1 MKKLLIKIEGDKMA
15 ENNSK
20 DKLIKLF
27 TFLKQYNDI
36 KNPVVV
42 DIDNQVWKNWMDDI
56 PVHESIV
63 NNIYSDE
70 IDEDIIVSV
79 RRPELKEC
87 PPIPEILVEWI
98 EKGWKNINND
108 IQILKELKVLNPSYE
123 AGQDN
128 EEKYVSIKFE
138 ADKNRVKELVIW
150 KKERDEWVEKEKPAR
165 QSAEFFNKMYSLY
178 SDVQKQSE
186 SVELMIGDGVLFYSN
201 KKFIEHPI
209 LLQSVK
215 IEFNADIPEFTIK
228 ISDKEPELYSPLFY
242 YIDDINIELLKEVSN
257 DLQENEY
264 NPIEVDKSNLFL
276 NRVALALSAEGKL
289 VKSKDKLEKG
299 TEFPQIY
306 RRPVLFL
313 RKRNLG
319 FGVAIESIIEDIN
332 INDDIEGFLEDII
345 GCAEEDTSKNSEKS
359 VDTNLDP
366 NGVDENILLTKP
378 ANSEQLAV
386 AKYLERKGAVLVQG
400 PPGTGK
406 THTISNMIGHILAQG
421 KSILVTSYSE
431 KALSVLKEKVVENL
445 QSLCLSLLSTT
456 ESRQEMEKTLDK
468 INENR
473 SRLDPVIL
481 KQEIDELER
490 NRKNNI
496 DKLRQLRNNLKN
508 ARLNEYRPIVIGG
521 EEYKPVDAAK
531 FVKTHKEK
539 ASWIHAPVELG
550 VLPSL
555 SNDEILE
562 LYKTNKSV
570 SVEEERE
577 YDFDLPDIDKLLTP
591 AEFKKLIKN
600 KQSFSQTE
608 LKKDFELWENNT
620 QEYSR
625 EDLKNT
631 VNDIN
636 KALDYI
642 NFEKEWTLASIE
654 DGKEEVLKQQ
664 WENLI
669 KEIDEVYET
678 AVNTSE
684 MIIEF
689 NPEFVSL
696 QGNIDIKKGLN
707 EVIAK
712 LENGSKIGRL
722 DLFFNPT
729 WKKTIN
735 SCRVNTNFPKNLRE
749 FKALRSYY
757 ELLYKRKK
765 LKNRWDRQV
774 AVLGADSS
782 EKMGGNFEQICKKY
796 CNTIQSSIEWYEKIW
811 EPIMYKL
818 KCYGLNIESI
828 DNEVDLSTDRFSRLR
843 YIKTNLFPKLIEA
856 MESEIYRIDYEK
868 YKAQYESLE
877 GVINE
882 YPNKQSSVIL
892 KGLQDSLTNEDVELY
907 ADTYENL
914 VRIKTLGKTIE
925 RRNELIDKLKK
936 TASAWSKEIEGR
948 NGIHGEGKPPENIKE
963 AWIYRQLCEEIK
975 FRNSLS
981 IEKIQSEILEVEKYL
996 KENTS
1001 ELAFKKAWSAKLL
1014 DFENNKQQVQAIEG
1028 WRQLIRKIGAGK
1040 GKRSEALKA
1049 EARKLMPLCQT
1060 AVPVWIM
1067 PLNKVVENFNP
1078 SKNKFDVVII
1088 DEASQ
1093 ADIMALVAL
1102 YLGKKVIIVGDNEQV
1117 SPLAIGE
1124 KTEDIERLSK
1134 EFLYNIPNHFLYSG
1148 KFSIYDLAQTAGYQP
1163 VRLKE
1168 HFRCVPDIIQYS
1180 NMLSYNGQ
1188 IKPLRETSN
1197 VKTRPATISY
1207 RVENAISKKKINEKE
1222 ADAIVSLIL
1231 ACCEMEEYNDK
1242 TFGVITLRG
1251 DKQANIIDKMLQS
1264 KLEPAEYRNRNIL
1277 CGNPANFQGD
1287 ERDIIFLS
1295 MVDTNEGEGPIRL
1308 NGYGTDNL
1316 YKKRYNVAVSRA
1328 RDQIWLVHSIDS
1340 ENDLK
1345 PGDIRKELIDY
1356 IKNPKSRENAYN
1368 LNVNKAESE
1377 FEKRVM
1383 KYLINKGY
1391 KIVPQWEVGSYRI
1404 DMVAVYKDNKVA
1416 IECDGERW
1424 HGEDKLEE
1432 DMRRQAIL
1440 ERLGWRFI
1448 RIRGSEFFK
1457 NEIGTMETVYEKLI
1471 DMEIY
1476 TDTSNYASE
1485 ENETYDLKEK
1495 IISRA
1500 EEMRREWEE
1509 E

>member
-1 MKKLLIKIEGDKMA
+1 MED
-15 ENNSK
+15 NNSK

-42 DIDNQVWKNWMDDI
+42 DIDNQVWKSWMDSI
-56 PVHESIV
+56 PVHDSIV
-63 NNIYSDE
+63 NNIYSDK
-70 IDEDIIVSV
+70 IDEDIILSV
-79 RRPELKEC
+79 RRPELKQC
-87 PPIPEILVEWI
+87 PPIPAILVEWVK
-98 EKGWKNINND
+98 KGWRNVDDD
-108 IQILKELKVLNPSYE
+108 IQVLKELKVLNPLYE
-123 AGQDN
+123 VGQDDK
-128 EEKYVSIKFE
+128 EKYVFTKFE
-138 ADKNRVKELVIW
+138 DDENRVKELENW
-150 KKERDEWVEKEKPAR
+150 KIERDEWIKNEKPAR
-165 QSAEFFNKMYSLY
+165 ESAEFFNKMYSLY
-178 SDVQKQSE
+178 SDIQKQSE
-186 SVELMIGDGVLFYSN
+186 SVELMIGDGILFYSN
-201 KKFIEHPI
+201 KKFIEHPV

-215 IEFNADIPEFTIK
+215 MQFNADIPEFVI
-228 ISDKEPELYSPLFY
+228 IPSDKEPEIYNSLFY
-242 YIDDINIELLKEVSN
+242 NIDDINLELLKDVSN

-264 NPIEVDKSNLFL
+264 SPIEVDKSNLFL
-276 NRVALALSAEGKL
+276 NRVALSLSSKGKL
-289 VKSKDKLEKG
+289 VNSNDEIEKG
-299 TEFPQIY
+299 VGFPQIY

-319 FGVAIESIIEDIN
+319 FGVAIDSIIEDMN
-332 INDDIEGFLEDII
+332 INDTIPGFLKDIV
-345 GCAEEDTSKNSEKS
+345 GCSEEDNCKNSPKS
-359 VDTNLDP
+359 VVANLDP
-366 NGVDENILLTKP
+366 NGLDKNILLTKP

-386 AKYLERKGAVLVQG
+386 AKHLERKGAVLVQG

-406 THTISNMIGHILAQG
+406 THTIANMIGHILAQG

-431 KALSVLKEKVVENL
+431 KALSVLKEKVVKNL

-481 KQEIDELER
+481 KKEIDELER
-490 NRKNNI
+490 TRKYNI
-496 DKLRQLRNNLKN
+496 DKLHKLRNDLKN

-531 FVKTHKEK
+531 FIKMHKEE
-539 ASWIHAPVELG
+539 ASWIPVPVELG

-562 LYKTNKSV
+562 LYKTNKSI

-577 YDFDLPDIDKLLTP
+577 YDFDLPNIDNLLTP

-608 LKKDFELWENNT
+608 LKKNFELWGNNT
-620 QEYSR
+620 SEYSR
-625 EDLKNT
+625 EDLKNI

-642 NFEKEWTLASIE
+642 NLEKEWTLASIE

-684 MIIEF
+684 IRIEF
-689 NPEFVSL
+689 NPEFISL
-696 QGNIDIKKGLN
+696 QENIDTKKCLDDI
-707 EVIAK
+707 IAR
-712 LENGSKIGRL
+712 LESGGKIGRFSL
-722 DLFFNPT
+722 MLNSR

-735 SCRVNTNFPKNLRE
+735 SCRVNTNYPKNLRE
-749 FKALRSYY
+749 FEALRSYY
-757 ELLYKRKK
+757 ELLCNRKK

-782 EKMGGNFEQICKKY
+782 EKMGENFEQICKKY
-796 CNTIQSSIEWYEKIW
+796 CNTIHSNIEWYKKIW
-811 EPIMYKL
+811 QPIIEKL
-818 KCYGLNIESI
+818 KCYGLDVESI
-828 DNEVDLSTDRFSRLR
+828 DNEVDLSADRFSRIR
-843 YIKTNLFPKLIEA
+843 YIKTNLSPKLIET

-877 GVINE
+877 GVINK
-882 YPNKQSSVIL
+882 YPNKQTSVIL

-907 ADTYENL
+907 QDTYETL
-914 VRIKTLGKTIE
+914 VHIKTLGKTIE
-925 RRNELIDKLKK
+925 RRKKLIDKLKK
-936 TASAWSKEIEGR
+936 TANAWAEKIEDR
-948 NGIHGEGKPPENIKE
+948 NGIHGEGKPLENIKE
-963 AWIYRQLCEEIK
+963 AWIYRQLCGQIEV
-975 FRNSLS
+975 RNSLS
-981 IEKIQSEILEVEKYL
+981 IENIQGEILESEKYL
-996 KENTS
+996 KENTA
-1001 ELAFKKAWSAKLL
+1001 ELAFKKAWSSKLL

-1028 WRQLIRKIGAGK
+1028 WRQLIRKIGSGK
-1040 GKRSEALKA
+1040 GKRAEALKA

-1134 EFLYNIPNHFLYSG
+1134 EFLYEVPNHFLYSG

-1163 VRLKE
+1163 VRLRE

-1207 RVENAISKKKINEKE
+1207 KVDNAISVNKTNEKE
-1222 ADAIVSLIL
+1222 ADAVVSLIL

-1251 DKQANIIDKMLQS
+1251 DKQAAIIDKMLQS
-1264 KLEPAEYRNRNIL
+1264 KMEPAKYRNRNIL

-1328 RDQIWLVHSIDS
+1328 KDQIWLVHSIDS

-1383 KYLINKGY
+1383 KYLTNKGY

-1404 DMVAVYKDNKVA
+1404 DMVAVYKENKVA
-1416 IECDGERW
+1416 IECDGEKW

-1432 DMRRQAIL
+1432 DMLRQAIL

-1457 NEIGTMETVYEKLI
+1457 NEIGTMEMIYEKLT

-1485 ENETYDLKEK
+1485 ENETYDLKEI

-1500 EEMRREWEE
+1500 EQIRREWKEE
-1509 E
+1509 